1 MQFRFRHLV
10 LSPFLIVAPYRFLY
24 VLSEAVRA
32 RTTSTDGYYLV
43 YATLE
48 CSIVRIL
55 SLWPIDFPV
64 LMSMRRGFIALGSS
78 CGRRQVRYVGLHCL
92 RRNRAVLY
100 VGRAVLNTDR
110 AVFKL
115 FAALDDLGF

>member
-1 MQFRFRHLV
+1 MLVGMQFKFRHLV

-55 SLWPIDFPV
+55 C
-64 LMSMRRGFIALGSS
+64 ALVHRLPQS
-78 CGRRQVRYVGLHCL
+78 
-92 RRNRAVLY
+92 
-100 VGRAVLNTDR
+100 
-110 AVFKL
+110 
-115 FAALDDLGF
+115 

>member
-1 MQFRFRHLV
+1 MLVGMQFRFRHLV

-64 LMSMRRGFIALGSS
+64 LMSMRGGFIALGSS
-78 CGRRQVRYVGLHCL
+78 CGRRQVRYVGRHCL
-92 RRNRAVLY
+92 RREPCC
-100 VGRAVLNTDR
+100 
-110 AVFKL
+110 
-115 FAALDDLGF
+115 ALCGPRCP